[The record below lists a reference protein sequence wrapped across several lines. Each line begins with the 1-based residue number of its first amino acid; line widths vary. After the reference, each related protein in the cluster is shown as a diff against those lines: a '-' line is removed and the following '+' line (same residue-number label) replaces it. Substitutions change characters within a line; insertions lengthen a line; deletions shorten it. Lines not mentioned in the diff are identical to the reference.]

1 MFLSTFRG
9 SVSKSGFIKRR
20 VLGRTVLCGNLRT
33 VSTWGQLTNAFDT
46 QRSKFILP
54 KTTGLFGVAELHD
67 SSGFDILCEQ
77 VLNESQV
84 LVDDALCLAKEIKNG
99 QKSVVNLI
107 MKFDHLS
114 NTICNVADLAEF
126 VRLTHPNTEYQRSAG
141 EASLAINGFVENLNT
156 NVELYNALTS
166 SLQSASASEL
176 DEESRHVAESLV
188 FDFEQSGIHLDACKR
203 SKFVKL
209 QDSILR
215 LGSEFVAGASAPTYF
230 PKKFWPKNVKH
241 GFQMNDEYIQIDGLC
256 YDSPDPNL
264 REIVYKAYMHSDPN
278 QLAIL
283 DDLLEARHNLAKLV
297 GFPSFLSRSLR
308 GTMAETPETVNKFLM
323 NIAKKIQPV
332 VSSDNELLTN
342 FKQGN
347 TDDGTIKPWDTQYF
361 SGLAKSQLLQNF
373 PVLLNEYF
381 SLGTCMEGLNM
392 IFDRIHGIT
401 LEPTEPEPGEVWH
414 PLVVK
419 LTVKHEDE
427 GILGYI
433 YCDLYY
439 RENKVQQD
447 CHFTIRGE
455 YVGNFGSK

>member
-1 MFLSTFRG
+1 MFLSTLRG
-9 SVSKSGFIKRR
+9 EISKSAFIRKRI
-20 VLGRTVLCGNLRT
+20 LGATVFFGNSKA
-33 VSTWGQLTNAFDT
+33 VSTWGQLTHAFDT

-54 KTTGLFGVAELHD
+54 KTTGLFEVSELYD
-67 SSGFDILCEQ
+67 SSGFSVLCEQ
-77 VLNESQV
+77 VLSESQG
-84 LVDDALCLAKEIKNG
+84 LVDDALCLAREIKNG
-99 QKSVVNLI
+99 QKSAVNLI
-107 MKFDHLS
+107 TKFDNLS

-141 EASLAINGFVENLNT
+141 EVSLAINGFVEKLNT

-188 FDFEQSGIHLDACKR
+188 FDFEQSGIHLDASKR
-203 SKFVKL
+203 GKFVKL

-215 LGSEFVAGASAPTYF
+215 LGSQFVAGTSAPTHF
-230 PKKFWPKNVKH
+230 PKKFWPSNVRH
-241 GFQMNDEYIQIDGLC
+241 GFQSDDEYIQIDGLC
-256 YDSPDPNL
+256 YDLPDPEL
-264 REIVYKAYMHSDPN
+264 REIVYKAYMHSNPT
-278 QLAIL
+278 QLAVL
-283 DDLLEARHNLAKLV
+283 DNLLEARHNLAKLV

-308 GTMAETPETVNKFLM
+308 GTMAETPETVNEFLT
-323 NIAKKIQPV
+323 ILAKKVQPV
-332 VSSDNELLTN
+332 VNNDNKLLTN

-347 TDDGTIKPWDTQYF
+347 NSDGAIMPWDTQYF
-361 SGLAKSQLLQNF
+361 TGLAKSQLVQNF
-373 PVLLNEYF
+373 PVMLNEYF

-392 IFDRIHGIT
+392 IFQRIYGIT
-401 LEPTEPEPGEVWH
+401 LEPTEPKPGEVWH

-439 RENKVQQD
+439 RDNKIQQD
-447 CHFTIRGE
+447 CHFTIRGM
-455 YVGNFGSK
+455 YVGIFISK